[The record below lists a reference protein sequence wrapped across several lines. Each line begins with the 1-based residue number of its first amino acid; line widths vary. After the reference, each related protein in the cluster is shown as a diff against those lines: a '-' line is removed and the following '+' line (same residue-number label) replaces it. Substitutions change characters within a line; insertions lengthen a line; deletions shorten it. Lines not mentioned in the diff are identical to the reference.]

1 MFVRSCIACD
11 IDDPDALELRV
22 FTVVFSCCAGGGQ
35 GRRCRDQW
43 PAAGRPREAAAGATA
58 FRRPATR
65 RLRTAATGTPLA
77 ITHTCCLKAALL
89 LQRPSASF
97 TAHVHV
103 HVHGT
108 ECSRPWLLL
117 QISGRFTRPSHC
129 RTVSAPEHTFSPIS
143 RRAAQARR
151 CRSAAAVAPTR
162 RGRRRAF
169 CHISSSCWRGSWRS
183 RSACRSTALR
193 RCNRSRCRPH
203 LPINLSWGPNHA

>member
-108 ECSRPWLLL
+108 ECSNPGFSFRFLAGLPVLLIAARCL
-117 QISGRFTRPSHC
+117 RLNTHSPPSHAG
-129 RTVSAPEHTFSPIS
+129 RR
-143 RRAAQARR
+143 RRAGADRQRQWRLPVEAAGGLFVT
-151 CRSAAAVAPTR
+151 SAAAAGAAAGAA
-162 RGRRRAF
+162 GRPAAQPPYAAAIAAGAGRT
-169 CHISSSCWRGSWRS
+169 S
-183 RSACRSTALR
+183 L
-193 RCNRSRCRPH
+193 
-203 LPINLSWGPNHA
+203 